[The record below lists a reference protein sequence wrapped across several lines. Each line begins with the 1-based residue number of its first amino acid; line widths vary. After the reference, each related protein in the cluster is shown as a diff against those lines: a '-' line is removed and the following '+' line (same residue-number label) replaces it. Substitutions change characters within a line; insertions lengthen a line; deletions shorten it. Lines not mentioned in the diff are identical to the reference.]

1 MAPPTLVHNRKEVFR
16 QYDKILQNPNLHDCE
31 LRSISQHECTFK
43 VSEDSP
49 PEIICLPFKR
59 IFQRCIETAIEKDK
73 ITGKKTKVDKWVNIE
88 VTSAETN
95 QDLLT
100 EERYRD
106 DVRDFVNAEKELKKL
121 MEKGLTD

>member
-1 MAPPTLVHNRKEVFR
+1 MAPPTLVHTRNEVFR
-16 QYDKILQNPNLHDCE
+16 QYDETLRNPNLHDCQ
-31 LRSISQHECTFK
+31 LKSISQHECTFK
-43 VSEDSP
+43 VSENSP

-73 ITGKKTKVDKWVNIE
+73 ITGKKVKVDKWVNIE

-100 EERYRD
+100 EARFRE
-106 DVRDFVNAEKELKKL
+106 DVQDFCMAEKELKKL
-121 MEKGLTD
+121 MEKDLHE